1 MRPAH
6 AATAAQKYNGVEVDK
21 RPMKVELVVDPTVPT
36 SFADRIGAPKPI
48 NAARPVA
55 NNKPKPVTKNTST
68 APRGAKGRRGGR
80 GSRTSN
86 PRGKKLTAEELDA
99 DMADYFVSGNSGAAT
114 VNATAP
120 TAVTASA
127 ANGDV
132 GMDDDVL

>member
-36 SFADRIGAPKPI
+36 SFADRIGAPKQI
-48 NAARPVA
+48 NAARPAA
-55 NNKPKPVTKNTST
+55 NNKPKPVTKNTT
-68 APRGAKGRRGGR
+68 PRGAKGRRGGR
-80 GSRTSN
+80 NSRTGN
-86 PRGKKLTAEELDA
+86 PRGKKPTAEELDA

-114 VNATAP
+114 INTTAP
-120 TAVTASA
+120 TAVTTSVT
-127 ANGDV
+127 NGDV